1 METAKTLLL
10 ILRTRGGKHRR
21 DVVCSDTDKVWEREC
36 GRGSNRP
43 KRDKSSEHTGGKSV
57 SGKPLATRSEESQV
71 QLETEQEE

>member
-1 METAKTLLL
+1 METAKTLFL

-43 KRDKSSEHTGGKSV
+43 KRAKSSEHTGGKSV
-57 SGKPLATRSEESQV
+57 SGKSLATRSEESQV